1 MRCSEINGSNGL
13 NSLNGSNRFMLKSKT
28 KKKREAEALQELGE
42 QLVELPA
49 AQIEE
54 FDLPAEIYNAVALAK
69 TLKRGALRRQLQ
81 YIGTLMRKI
90 DPAPVQ
96 EALRNIEEG
105 NYRKAADFKEIERWR
120 NELMVGNET
129 LIEKIL
135 KKYPA
140 SDRQQLT
147 QLVRNAIKERES
159 NKPPKAFRLLFRYL
173 EKIRSEKSDL

>member
-1 MRCSEINGSNGL
+1 ME
-13 NSLNGSNRFMLKSKT
+13 LKSKT

-42 QLVELPA
+42 QLVKLPV
-49 AQIEE
+49 AQIEDI
-54 FDLPAEIYNAVALAK
+54 DLPAEIYDAVTLAK

-90 DPAPVQ
+90 DPGPVQ

-105 NYRKAADFKEIERWR
+105 DYKKAADFKEIERWR
-120 NELMVGNET
+120 DELIAGNEK

-135 KKYPA
+135 KKCPG

-147 QLVRNAIKERES
+147 QLVRNAIKEREN
-159 NKPPKAFRLLFRYL
+159 NKPPKTFRALFRYL
-173 EKIRSEKSDL
+173 EKIRSEKSDIFPLK